1 MKKTLVLLFYSGY
14 NSIALRTNNKI
25 FGSQLHNAEI
35 LAIN

>member
-1 MKKTLVLLFYSGY
+1 MKKALVLLFYSKY

-25 FGSQLHNAEI
+25 FDLQLHNAKI